1 MKAFNLGM
9 RSGFARLPFIFSI
22 ALLLAVFTSCTSNEP
37 GIHDVEVGEKNNG
50 EGYLG
55 TSMPVKAS
63 INFGEEKLSS
73 LTLGMSSADGASS
86 FEMDLTPRYA
96 GQSNVNLVEDF
107 IFPEGTEAGE
117 YVLTLNTKGSSGTIY
132 KNERKFHILVDSSLP
147 VIDEFEVGINAKGN
161 DLHLAAHI
169 AAPKKI
175 EKVILQ
181 ITGLEWTKE
190 FVFNK
195 ASVKD
200 QTAIHF
206 HEHAHV
212 DEAPAGEYEV
222 ILTVED
228 QGGRK
233 ATANG
238 KFEKK

>member
-1 MKAFNLGM
+1 MKAINLGI
-9 RSGFARLPFIFSI
+9 RTWVARFPFFFLI
-22 ALLLAVFTSCTSNEP
+22 ALLLTVVTSCTSNEP
-37 GIHDVEVGEKNNG
+37 GIHDVEVGEENNG

-55 TSMPVKAS
+55 TTMPVKAT
-63 INFGEEKLSS
+63 INFGEEQLSTI
-73 LTLGMSSADGASS
+73 TLGMTSADGSSS

-96 GQSNVNLVEDF
+96 GQSKVKLEEDL

-132 KNERKFHILVDSSLP
+132 KNEGKFHILVDSSLP
-147 VIDEFEVGINAKGN
+147 VVDEFEVSINAKGN

-169 AAPKKI
+169 ASPKKI
-175 EKVILQ
+175 EKVVLL
-181 ITGLEWTKE
+181 ITGLEWSKE
-190 FVFNK
+190 FVYNK

-212 DEAPAGEYEV
+212 DDAPAGGYEV
-222 ILTVED
+222 VLTVQD
-228 QGGRK
+228 QAGRK